1 MRPSTARGCVR
12 TPLRV
17 LQVAGI
23 VVGHAQAQRVAS
35 GARLELGQEFGDVA
49 ALRRKRLRAPGVLR
63 VVAQQVAIFFHIR
76 AAARGIDDHR
86 IHLGVFERV
95 NCLARELL
103 GLLLF
108 SRVH

>member
-1 MRPSTARGCVR
+1 
-12 TPLRV
+12 
-17 LQVAGI
+17 
-23 VVGHAQAQRVAS
+23 VVGRAQAQRVAS

-63 VVAQQVAIFFHIR
+63 IVAQQVVTFEPQTAALTITASAWAFSNASIVWR
-76 AAARGIDDHR
+76 A
-86 IHLGVFERV
+86 
-95 NCLARELL
+95 ELH